1 MAIFPQKNR
10 KQPSRKIYTTKIA
23 LKKSHLKK
31 QETMSNTQKIPSNTP
46 NSPNNTPNTPQNQ
59 PKVGIDRITFATPNC
74 YLSMKDLAIER
85 GIDPNKFTIGI
96 GQSQQAVPPNH
107 QDIVTLGAQA
117 ALPLMPYID
126 SSRLKMVIV
135 GTESGVDASKSS
147 ALYIHKLLNLSEW
160 VRCVEVKEACYGGTA
175 ALMMARDYVLAH
187 SGAQVLVIAADIAR
201 YGVGTP
207 GEVTQGAGA
216 VAMLVSENPRV
227 LQINDDSVVKSAE
240 IQDFWRP
247 VYQSTALAR
256 GKFSTEQYIRMFCD
270 VWQKY
275 SAENDCNFND
285 FEAICFHLPYT
296 KMGLKALRAG
306 FEANSGVSHACD
318 GVSYTNDGVSLT
330 SDTRERLLARYQ
342 DSTQYSRRIGNI
354 YTGSLYLGLIS
365 LLDYDYFRNS
375 CDPSESAGDSSA
387 VTGDSSSAT
396 HPNESPLRLSLLLPG
411 QKIGLFSYGSG
422 AVAEFFSATLV
433 PGWRSAL
440 FSNQHIKALNNRTQL
455 SVSQYEEMFNSAA
468 PYSPQD
474 FVSSQENRSGA
485 RFVLDSI
492 TSQERN
498 YLSI

>member
-1 MAIFPQKNR
+1 
-10 KQPSRKIYTTKIA
+10 
-23 LKKSHLKK
+23 
-31 QETMSNTQKIPSNTP
+31 
-46 NSPNNTPNTPQNQ
+46 
-59 PKVGIDRITFATPNC
+59 
-74 YLSMKDLAIER
+74 MKDLAIAR

-117 ALPLMPYID
+117 ALPLLPYID
-126 SSRLKMVIV
+126 DSRLKMVIV

-147 ALYIHKLLNLSEW
+147 ALYIHRLLDLSPW

-175 ALMMARDYVLAH
+175 ALMMARDYVLTH
-187 SGAQVLVIAADIAR
+187 PSAQVLVIAADIAR

-207 GEVTQGAGA
+207 GEVTQGAGS
-216 VAMLVSENPRV
+216 VAMLVSENPHV

-256 GKFSTEQYIRMFCD
+256 GKFSTEQYIHMFCD
-270 VWQKY
+270 VWQQY
-275 SAENDCNFND
+275 SAKNDCNFND

-306 FEANSGVSHACD
+306 FEANSCA
-318 GVSYTNDGVSLT
+318 SLT
-330 SDTRERLLARYQ
+330 GDTRERLLAKYQ

-365 LLDYDYFRNS
+365 LLDYDYFRNFDYSIVS
-375 CDPSESAGDSSA
+375 CDSSVSYDSS
-387 VTGDSSSAT
+387 VTGDLSSGT
-396 HPNESPLRLSLLLPG
+396 HTNESPSSPLLPG

-433 PGWRSAL
+433 PDWRSAL
-440 FSNQHIKALNNRTQL
+440 FSNRHLKALNNRTQL

-474 FVSSQENRSGA
+474 FVSSQENRSGVQ
-485 RFVLDSI
+485 FVLDSI
-492 TSQERN
+492 TSQERH
-498 YLSI
+498 YRSI

>member
-1 MAIFPQKNR
+1 
-10 KQPSRKIYTTKIA
+10 
-23 LKKSHLKK
+23 
-31 QETMSNTQKIPSNTP
+31 
-46 NSPNNTPNTPQNQ
+46 
-59 PKVGIDRITFATPNC
+59 
-74 YLSMKDLAIER
+74 MKDLAIAR

-96 GQSQQAVPPNH
+96 GQNQQAVPPNH

-117 ALPLMPYID
+117 ALPLLPYID
-126 SSRLKMVIV
+126 SNRLKMVIV

-147 ALYIHKLLNLSEW
+147 ALYIHKLLNLSTW

-187 SGAQVLVIAADIAR
+187 PGAQVLVIAADIAR

-270 VWQKY
+270 VWKRY
-275 SAENDCNFND
+275 STENACNFND

-306 FEANSGVSHACD
+306 FEANSGAPHSCD
-318 GVSYTNDGVSLT
+318 GVLHTNDGASHANNDVSIT

-375 CDPSESAGDSSA
+375 CDSSEPACDSSTVA
-387 VTGDSSSAT
+387 CDLSSAT
-396 HPNESPLRLSLLLPG
+396 HPNESPLHPYPLLPG

-440 FSNQHIKALNNRTQL
+440 FSNQHIKTLNNRTQL

-474 FVSSQENRSGA
+474 FASSQENRSGA

>member
-1 MAIFPQKNR
+1 
-10 KQPSRKIYTTKIA
+10 
-23 LKKSHLKK
+23 
-31 QETMSNTQKIPSNTP
+31 MSNTSQNTP
-46 NSPNNTPNTPQNQ
+46 GNTPQIP

-74 YLSMKDLAIER
+74 YLSMHELAIAR

-117 ALPLMPYID
+117 ALPLLPYID
-126 SSRLKMVIV
+126 SNRLKMVIV

-147 ALYIHKLLNLSEW
+147 ALYIHKLLNLSAW

-187 SGAQVLVIAADIAR
+187 PGAQVLVIAADIAR
-201 YGVGTP
+201 YGVETP

-270 VWQKY
+270 VWKRY
-275 SAENDCNFND
+275 STENACNFND

-318 GVSYTNDGVSLT
+318 DVSIT

-375 CDPSESAGDSSA
+375 CDSSESASDSSEPA
-387 VTGDSSSAT
+387 CDSSTVACDLSSAT
-396 HPNESPLRLSLLLPG
+396 HPNESPLHPYPLLPG

-440 FSNQHIKALNNRTQL
+440 FSNQHIKTLNNRTQL

-474 FVSSQENRSGA
+474 FASSQENRSGA

>member
-1 MAIFPQKNR
+1 
-10 KQPSRKIYTTKIA
+10 
-23 LKKSHLKK
+23 
-31 QETMSNTQKIPSNTP
+31 MSNTSKNT
-46 NSPNNTPNTPQNQ
+46 

-74 YLSMKDLAIER
+74 YLNMKDLAIER
-85 GIDPNKFTIGI
+85 GIDPNKFTVGI

-126 SSRLKMVIV
+126 NNRLKMVIV

-147 ALYIHKLLNLSEW
+147 ALYIHKLLNLSSW

-175 ALMMARDYVLAH
+175 ALMMARDYVLTH
-187 SGAQVLVIAADIAR
+187 PGAQVLVIAADIAR

-216 VAMLVSENPRV
+216 VAMLVSENPHV
-227 LQINDDSVVKSAE
+227 LQINNDSVVKSAE

-270 VWQKY
+270 VWQRY

-306 FEANSGVSHACD
+306 LEENSGA
-318 GVSYTNDGVSLT
+318 SLT
-330 SDTRERLLARYQ
+330 GDTREHLLARYQ

-375 CDPSESAGDSSA
+375 CDSSDPACDSPEVSC
-387 VTGDSSSAT
+387 DSSSAANS
-396 HPNESPLRLSLLLPG
+396 NESPLHPSPLLPG

-440 FSNQHIKALNNRTQL
+440 FSNQHLKSLNNRTQL

-498 YLSI
+498 YRSI

>member
-1 MAIFPQKNR
+1 
-10 KQPSRKIYTTKIA
+10 
-23 LKKSHLKK
+23 
-31 QETMSNTQKIPSNTP
+31 MSNTSQNT
-46 NSPNNTPNTPQNQ
+46 

-74 YLSMKDLAIER
+74 YLSMRDLAIAR

-126 SSRLKMVIV
+126 SNRLKMVIV

-147 ALYIHKLLNLSEW
+147 ALYIHKLLNLSAW

-216 VAMLVSENPRV
+216 VAMLVSENPHV

-270 VWQKY
+270 VWQRY
-275 SAENDCNFND
+275 SAENACNFND

-306 FEANSGVSHACD
+306 LEENSGAPHACD
-318 GVSYTNDGVSLT
+318 GVLPENDGVSIT

-354 YTGSLYLGLIS
+354 YTGSLYLDLIS

-375 CDPSESAGDSSA
+375 CDSSA
-387 VTGDSSSAT
+387 VAGDSSSAT
-396 HPNESPLRLSLLLPG
+396 HTNESPTRLSPLLPG

-440 FSNQHIKALNNRTQL
+440 FSNQHIKTLNNRTQL

-474 FVSSQENRSGA
+474 FVSSQKNRSGA

-492 TSQERN
+492 KSQERN
-498 YLSI
+498 YRSI

>member
-1 MAIFPQKNR
+1 
-10 KQPSRKIYTTKIA
+10 
-23 LKKSHLKK
+23 
-31 QETMSNTQKIPSNTP
+31 MSNTSQNTP
-46 NSPNNTPNTPQNQ
+46 GNTPQNTPNTPQIP
-59 PKVGIDRITFATPNC
+59 PKIGIDRITFATPNC
-74 YLSMKDLAIER
+74 YLSMKDLAIAR

-96 GQSQQAVPPNH
+96 GQNQQAVPPNH

-117 ALPLMPYID
+117 ALPLLPYID
-126 SSRLKMVIV
+126 SNRLKMVIV

-187 SGAQVLVIAADIAR
+187 PGAQVLVIAADIAR

-270 VWQKY
+270 VWKRY
-275 SAENDCNFND
+275 STENACNFND

-306 FEANSGVSHACD
+306 FEANSGAPHSCD
-318 GVSYTNDGVSLT
+318 GVLHTNDGASHANNDVSIT

-375 CDPSESAGDSSA
+375 CDSSEPACDSSTVA
-387 VTGDSSSAT
+387 CDLSSAT
-396 HPNESPLRLSLLLPG
+396 HPNESPLHPYPLLPG

-440 FSNQHIKALNNRTQL
+440 FSNQHIKTLNNRTQL

-474 FVSSQENRSGA
+474 FASSQENRSGA

>member
-1 MAIFPQKNR
+1 
-10 KQPSRKIYTTKIA
+10 
-23 LKKSHLKK
+23 
-31 QETMSNTQKIPSNTP
+31 MSNTSKNT
-46 NSPNNTPNTPQNQ
+46 

-74 YLSMKDLAIER
+74 YLSMKDLAIAR

-126 SSRLKMVIV
+126 SNRLKMVIV

-147 ALYIHKLLNLSEW
+147 ALYIHKLLNLSSW

-175 ALMMARDYVLAH
+175 ALMMARDYVLTH
-187 SGAQVLVIAADIAR
+187 PGAQVLVIAADIAR

-216 VAMLVSENPRV
+216 VAMLVSENPHV
-227 LQINDDSVVKSAE
+227 LQINNDSVVKSAE

-296 KMGLKALRAG
+296 KMGLKALQAG
-306 FEANSGVSHACD
+306 LEENSGA
-318 GVSYTNDGVSLT
+318 SLT
-330 SDTRERLLARYQ
+330 GDTHEHLLARYQ

-365 LLDYDYFRNS
+365 LLDYDYFRNF
-375 CDPSESAGDSSA
+375 CDSSTVAGDSSTVA
-387 VTGDSSSAT
+387 CDLSSAANS
-396 HPNESPLRLSLLLPG
+396 NESPLHLSPLLPC

-433 PGWRSAL
+433 PDWRSAL
-440 FSNQHIKALNNRTQL
+440 FSNQHLKSLNNRTQL

>member
-1 MAIFPQKNR
+1 
-10 KQPSRKIYTTKIA
+10 
-23 LKKSHLKK
+23 
-31 QETMSNTQKIPSNTP
+31 MSNTSQNAPDNTP
-46 NSPNNTPNTPQNQ
+46 DTPDNTPQNNTPNDTHVTHTTPQIP

-74 YLSMKDLAIER
+74 YLSMRDLAIAR

-126 SSRLKMVIV
+126 SNRLKMVIV

-147 ALYIHKLLNLSEW
+147 ALYIHKLLNLSAW

-187 SGAQVLVIAADIAR
+187 PGAQVLVIAADIAR

-227 LQINDDSVVKSAE
+227 LQINNDSVVKSAE

-270 VWQKY
+270 VWQRY
-275 SAENDCNFND
+275 SAENACNFND

-306 FEANSGVSHACD
+306 LEENSGAPHSCD
-318 GVSYTNDGVSLT
+318 GVSIT

-375 CDPSESAGDSSA
+375 CDSAVDCDSSES
-387 VTGDSSSAT
+387 TGDSPAVSCDLSSAT
-396 HPNESPLRLSLLLPG
+396 HTNESPTRLSPLLPG

-440 FSNQHIKALNNRTQL
+440 FSNQHIKTLNNRTQL

-474 FVSSQENRSGA
+474 FVSSQKNRSGA

-498 YLSI
+498 YRSI

>member
-1 MAIFPQKNR
+1 
-10 KQPSRKIYTTKIA
+10 
-23 LKKSHLKK
+23 
-31 QETMSNTQKIPSNTP
+31 MSNTSQNT
-46 NSPNNTPNTPQNQ
+46 

-74 YLSMKDLAIER
+74 YLSMRDLAIAR

-126 SSRLKMVIV
+126 SNRLKMVIV

-147 ALYIHKLLNLSEW
+147 ALYIHKLLNLSAW

-227 LQINDDSVVKSAE
+227 LQINNDSVVKSAE

-270 VWQKY
+270 VWQRY
-275 SAENDCNFND
+275 SAENACNFND

-306 FEANSGVSHACD
+306 LEENSGEPHACD
-318 GVSYTNDGVSLT
+318 GVLPENDDAPIT

-375 CDPSESAGDSSA
+375 CDSSESACDL
-387 VTGDSSSAT
+387 SSAT
-396 HPNESPLRLSLLLPG
+396 HSNESPTRPSPLLPG

-440 FSNQHIKALNNRTQL
+440 FSNQHIKTLNNRTQL

-474 FVSSQENRSGA
+474 FASSQENRSGA

>member
-1 MAIFPQKNR
+1 
-10 KQPSRKIYTTKIA
+10 
-23 LKKSHLKK
+23 
-31 QETMSNTQKIPSNTP
+31 MSNTSKNT
-46 NSPNNTPNTPQNQ
+46 

-74 YLSMKDLAIER
+74 YLSMKDLAIAR

-117 ALPLMPYID
+117 ALPLLPYID
-126 SSRLKMVIV
+126 NSRLKMVIV

-147 ALYIHKLLNLSEW
+147 ALYIHRLLDLSPW

-175 ALMMARDYVLAH
+175 ALMMARDYVLTH
-187 SGAQVLVIAADIAR
+187 PSAQVLVIAADIAR

-216 VAMLVSENPRV
+216 VAMLVSENPHV

-256 GKFSTEQYIRMFCD
+256 GKFSTEQYIHMFCD
-270 VWQKY
+270 VWQQYNAK
-275 SAENDCNFND
+275 NDCNFND

-306 FEANSGVSHACD
+306 FEANSCA
-318 GVSYTNDGVSLT
+318 SLT
-330 SDTRERLLARYQ
+330 GDTRERLLARYQ

-365 LLDYDYFRNS
+365 LLDYDYFRNFDYS
-375 CDPSESAGDSSA
+375 SESAGDSS
-387 VTGDSSSAT
+387 VTGDLSSGT
-396 HPNESPLRLSLLLPG
+396 HTNESPSSPLLPG

-433 PGWRSAL
+433 PDWRSAL
-440 FSNQHIKALNNRTQL
+440 FSNRHLKALNNRTQL

-485 RFVLDSI
+485 QFVLDSI
-492 TSQERN
+492 TSQERH
-498 YLSI
+498 YRSI

>member
-1 MAIFPQKNR
+1 
-10 KQPSRKIYTTKIA
+10 
-23 LKKSHLKK
+23 
-31 QETMSNTQKIPSNTP
+31 MSNTSKNT
-46 NSPNNTPNTPQNQ
+46 

-74 YLSMKDLAIER
+74 YLSMKDLAIAR

-117 ALPLMPYID
+117 ALPLLPYID
-126 SSRLKMVIV
+126 NSRLKMVIV

-147 ALYIHKLLNLSEW
+147 ALYIHRLLDLSPW

-175 ALMMARDYVLAH
+175 ALMMARDYVLTH
-187 SGAQVLVIAADIAR
+187 PSAQVLVIAADIAR

-216 VAMLVSENPRV
+216 VAMLVSENPHV

-256 GKFSTEQYIRMFCD
+256 GKFSTEQYIHMFCD
-270 VWQKY
+270 VWQQY
-275 SAENDCNFND
+275 SAKNDCNFND

-306 FEANSGVSHACD
+306 FEANSCA
-318 GVSYTNDGVSLT
+318 SLT
-330 SDTRERLLARYQ
+330 DDTRERLLARYQ

-365 LLDYDYFRNS
+365 LLDYDYFRNFDYS
-375 CDPSESAGDSSA
+375 SESAGDSS
-387 VTGDSSSAT
+387 VSYDSSITGDLSSGT
-396 HPNESPLRLSLLLPG
+396 HTNESPSSPLLPG

-433 PGWRSAL
+433 PDWRSAL
-440 FSNQHIKALNNRTQL
+440 FSNRHLKALNNRTQL

-485 RFVLDSI
+485 QFVLDSI
-492 TSQERN
+492 TSQERH
-498 YLSI
+498 YRSI

>member
-1 MAIFPQKNR
+1 
-10 KQPSRKIYTTKIA
+10 
-23 LKKSHLKK
+23 
-31 QETMSNTQKIPSNTP
+31 MSNTSQNTP
-46 NSPNNTPNTPQNQ
+46 GNTPQIP

-74 YLSMKDLAIER
+74 YLSMHELAIAR

-117 ALPLMPYID
+117 ALPLLPYID
-126 SSRLKMVIV
+126 SNRLKMVIV

-147 ALYIHKLLNLSEW
+147 ALYIHKLLNLSAW

-187 SGAQVLVIAADIAR
+187 PGAQVLVIAADIAR
-201 YGVGTP
+201 YGVETP

-270 VWQKY
+270 VWKRY
-275 SAENDCNFND
+275 STENACNFND

-306 FEANSGVSHACD
+306 FEANSGAPHSCD
-318 GVSYTNDGVSLT
+318 GVLHTNDGASHANNDVSIT

-375 CDPSESAGDSSA
+375 CDSSEPACDSSTVA
-387 VTGDSSSAT
+387 CDLSSAT
-396 HPNESPLRLSLLLPG
+396 HPNESPLHPYPLLPG

-440 FSNQHIKALNNRTQL
+440 FSNQHIKTLNNRTQL

-474 FVSSQENRSGA
+474 FASSQENRSGA

-498 YLSI
+498 YRSI

>member
-1 MAIFPQKNR
+1 
-10 KQPSRKIYTTKIA
+10 
-23 LKKSHLKK
+23 
-31 QETMSNTQKIPSNTP
+31 
-46 NSPNNTPNTPQNQ
+46 
-59 PKVGIDRITFATPNC
+59 
-74 YLSMKDLAIER
+74 MKDLAIAR

-96 GQSQQAVPPNH
+96 GQNQQAVPPNH

-117 ALPLMPYID
+117 ALPLLPYID
-126 SSRLKMVIV
+126 SNRLKMVIV

-147 ALYIHKLLNLSEW
+147 ALYIHKLLNLSAW

-187 SGAQVLVIAADIAR
+187 PGAQVLVIAADIAR
-201 YGVGTP
+201 YGVETP

-275 SAENDCNFND
+275 SAENACNFND

-318 GVSYTNDGVSLT
+318 DVSIT

-375 CDPSESAGDSSA
+375 CDSSESAGDSSESA
-387 VTGDSSSAT
+387 CDSSAVACDLYSAT
-396 HPNESPLRLSLLLPG
+396 HSNESPTRLSPLLPG

-440 FSNQHIKALNNRTQL
+440 FSNQHIKTLNNRTQL
-455 SVSQYEEMFNSAA
+455 TVSQYEEMFNSAA

-474 FVSSQENRSGA
+474 FVSSQKNRSGA

-492 TSQERN
+492 KSQERN
-498 YLSI
+498 YRSI

>member
-1 MAIFPQKNR
+1 
-10 KQPSRKIYTTKIA
+10 
-23 LKKSHLKK
+23 
-31 QETMSNTQKIPSNTP
+31 MSNTSKNT
-46 NSPNNTPNTPQNQ
+46 

-74 YLSMKDLAIER
+74 YLSMKDLAIAR

-107 QDIVTLGAQA
+107 QDIVTLGTQA
-117 ALPLMPYID
+117 ALPLLPYID
-126 SSRLKMVIV
+126 NSRLKMVIV

-147 ALYIHKLLNLSEW
+147 ALYIHRLLDLSPW

-175 ALMMARDYVLAH
+175 ALMMARDYVLTH
-187 SGAQVLVIAADIAR
+187 PSAQVLVIAADIAR

-216 VAMLVSENPRV
+216 VAMLVSENPHV

-256 GKFSTEQYIRMFCD
+256 GKFSTEQYIHMFCD
-270 VWQKY
+270 VWQQY
-275 SAENDCNFND
+275 SAKNDCNFND

-306 FEANSGVSHACD
+306 FEANSCA
-318 GVSYTNDGVSLT
+318 SLT
-330 SDTRERLLARYQ
+330 GDTRERLLARYQ

-365 LLDYDYFRNS
+365 LLDYDYFRNFDYS
-375 CDPSESAGDSSA
+375 SESAGDSS
-387 VTGDSSSAT
+387 VTGDLSSGT
-396 HPNESPLRLSLLLPG
+396 HTNESPSSPLLPG

-433 PGWRSAL
+433 PDWRSAL
-440 FSNQHIKALNNRTQL
+440 FSNRHLKALNNRTQL

-485 RFVLDSI
+485 QFVLDSI

-498 YLSI
+498 YRSI

>member
-1 MAIFPQKNR
+1 
-10 KQPSRKIYTTKIA
+10 
-23 LKKSHLKK
+23 
-31 QETMSNTQKIPSNTP
+31 MSNTSQNTP
-46 NSPNNTPNTPQNQ
+46 GNTPQNTPNTPQIP
-59 PKVGIDRITFATPNC
+59 PKIGIDRITFATPNC
-74 YLSMKDLAIER
+74 YLSMKDLAIAR

-96 GQSQQAVPPNH
+96 GQNQQAVPPNH

-117 ALPLMPYID
+117 ALPLLPYID
-126 SSRLKMVIV
+126 SNRLKMVIV

-147 ALYIHKLLNLSEW
+147 ALYIHKLLNLSTW

-187 SGAQVLVIAADIAR
+187 PGAQVLVIAADIAR

-270 VWQKY
+270 VWKRY
-275 SAENDCNFND
+275 STENACNFND

-306 FEANSGVSHACD
+306 FEANSGAPHSCD
-318 GVSYTNDGVSLT
+318 GVLHTNDGASHANNDVSIT

-375 CDPSESAGDSSA
+375 CDSSEPACDSSTVA
-387 VTGDSSSAT
+387 CDLSSAT
-396 HPNESPLRLSLLLPG
+396 HPNESPLHPYPLLPG

-440 FSNQHIKALNNRTQL
+440 FSNQHIKTLNNRTQL

-474 FVSSQENRSGA
+474 FASSQENRSGA

>member
-1 MAIFPQKNR
+1 
-10 KQPSRKIYTTKIA
+10 
-23 LKKSHLKK
+23 
-31 QETMSNTQKIPSNTP
+31 MSNTSQNTP
-46 NSPNNTPNTPQNQ
+46 DTPGKTPQNNTPNATPHTPQIP

-74 YLSMKDLAIER
+74 YLSMRDLAIAR

-126 SSRLKMVIV
+126 SNRLKMVIV

-147 ALYIHKLLNLSEW
+147 ALYIHKLLNLSAW

-227 LQINDDSVVKSAE
+227 LQINNDSVVKSAE

-270 VWQKY
+270 VWQRY
-275 SAENDCNFND
+275 SAENACNFND

-306 FEANSGVSHACD
+306 LEENSGAPHACD
-318 GVSYTNDGVSLT
+318 GVLHTNDGVLPENDNASLT

-375 CDPSESAGDSSA
+375 CDSSESAGDSSA
-387 VTGDSSSAT
+387 VACDSSSAT
-396 HPNESPLRLSLLLPG
+396 HTNESPTRLSPLLPG

-440 FSNQHIKALNNRTQL
+440 FSNQHIKTLNNRTQL
-455 SVSQYEEMFNSAA
+455 TVSQYEEMFNSAA

-474 FVSSQENRSGA
+474 FVSSQKNRSGA

-492 TSQERN
+492 KSQERN
-498 YLSI
+498 YRSI

>member
-1 MAIFPQKNR
+1 
-10 KQPSRKIYTTKIA
+10 
-23 LKKSHLKK
+23 
-31 QETMSNTQKIPSNTP
+31 MSNTSQNTP
-46 NSPNNTPNTPQNQ
+46 GNTPQIP

-74 YLSMKDLAIER
+74 YLSMRDLAIAR

-117 ALPLMPYID
+117 ALQLMPYID
-126 SSRLKMVIV
+126 SNRLKMVIV

-147 ALYIHKLLNLSEW
+147 ALYIHKLLNLSAW

-227 LQINDDSVVKSAE
+227 LQINDDSIVKSAE

-270 VWQKY
+270 VWKRY
-275 SAENDCNFND
+275 SAENACNFND

-306 FEANSGVSHACD
+306 LEENSGAPHACD
-318 GVSYTNDGVSLT
+318 GVLHTNDSVLPENDDVSIT

-375 CDPSESAGDSSA
+375 
-387 VTGDSSSAT
+387 GDSSSTVACDSPSAT
-396 HPNESPLRLSLLLPG
+396 HSNESPTRPSPLLPG

-440 FSNQHIKALNNRTQL
+440 FSNQHIKTLNNRTQL

-474 FVSSQENRSGA
+474 FVSSQKNRSGA

-498 YLSI
+498 YRSI

>member
-1 MAIFPQKNR
+1 
-10 KQPSRKIYTTKIA
+10 
-23 LKKSHLKK
+23 
-31 QETMSNTQKIPSNTP
+31 MSNTQKIPSNTP
-46 NSPNNTPNTPQNQ
+46 DTPGNTPNSPNNTQNTPNTPQNP

-74 YLSMKDLAIER
+74 YLSMKDLAIAR
-85 GIDPNKFTIGI
+85 GIDPNKFIIGI

-175 ALMMARDYVLAH
+175 ALMMACDYVLAH

-227 LQINDDSVVKSAE
+227 LQINNDSVVKSAE

-275 SAENDCNFND
+275 SAENDYNFND

-318 GVSYTNDGVSLT
+318 GVSIT

-375 CDPSESAGDSSA
+375 CDSSESAGDSPAITGDSSVA
-387 VTGDSSSAT
+387 GDSSSAT
-396 HPNESPLRLSLLLPG
+396 HPNESPLRPSPLLPG

-474 FVSSQENRSGA
+474 FVSSKENRSGA
-485 RFVLDSI
+485 LFVLDSI
-492 TSQERN
+492 KSQERN
-498 YLSI
+498 YRSI

>member
-1 MAIFPQKNR
+1 
-10 KQPSRKIYTTKIA
+10 
-23 LKKSHLKK
+23 
-31 QETMSNTQKIPSNTP
+31 MSNTSKNT
-46 NSPNNTPNTPQNQ
+46 

-74 YLSMKDLAIER
+74 YLSMKDLAIAR

-126 SSRLKMVIV
+126 NNRLKMVIV

-147 ALYIHKLLNLSEW
+147 ALYIHKLLNLSSW

-175 ALMMARDYVLAH
+175 ALMMARDYVLTH
-187 SGAQVLVIAADIAR
+187 PSAQVLVIAADIAR

-216 VAMLVSENPRV
+216 VAMLVSENPHV
-227 LQINDDSVVKSAE
+227 LQINNDSVVKSAE

-270 VWQKY
+270 VWQRY

-306 FEANSGVSHACD
+306 LEENSGA
-318 GVSYTNDGVSLT
+318 SLT
-330 SDTRERLLARYQ
+330 GDTREHLLARYQ

-375 CDPSESAGDSSA
+375 CDSSEPACDSPEVSC
-387 VTGDSSSAT
+387 DSSSAANS
-396 HPNESPLRLSLLLPG
+396 NESPLHLSPILPG

-433 PGWRSAL
+433 PDWRSAL
-440 FSNQHIKALNNRTQL
+440 FSNQHLKSLNNRTQL

-492 TSQERN
+492 KSQERN
-498 YLSI
+498 YRSI

>member
-1 MAIFPQKNR
+1 
-10 KQPSRKIYTTKIA
+10 
-23 LKKSHLKK
+23 
-31 QETMSNTQKIPSNTP
+31 
-46 NSPNNTPNTPQNQ
+46 
-59 PKVGIDRITFATPNC
+59 
-74 YLSMKDLAIER
+74 MKDLAIAR

-117 ALPLMPYID
+117 ALPLLPYID
-126 SSRLKMVIV
+126 DSRLKMVIV

-147 ALYIHKLLNLSEW
+147 ALYIHRLLDLSPW

-175 ALMMARDYVLAH
+175 ALMMARDYVLTH
-187 SGAQVLVIAADIAR
+187 PSAQVLVIAADIAR

-207 GEVTQGAGA
+207 GEVTQGAGS
-216 VAMLVSENPRV
+216 VAMLVSENPHV

-256 GKFSTEQYIRMFCD
+256 GKFSTEQYIHMFCD
-270 VWQKY
+270 VWQQY
-275 SAENDCNFND
+275 SAKNDCNFND

-306 FEANSGVSHACD
+306 FEANSCA
-318 GVSYTNDGVSLT
+318 SLT
-330 SDTRERLLARYQ
+330 DDTRERLLAKYQ

-365 LLDYDYFRNS
+365 LLDYDYFRNFDYSIVS
-375 CDPSESAGDSSA
+375 CDSSVSYDSS
-387 VTGDSSSAT
+387 VTGDLSSGT
-396 HPNESPLRLSLLLPG
+396 HTNESPSSPLLPG

-433 PGWRSAL
+433 PDWRSAL
-440 FSNQHIKALNNRTQL
+440 FSNRHLKALNNRTQL

-474 FVSSQENRSGA
+474 FVSSQENRSGVQ
-485 RFVLDSI
+485 FVLDSI
-492 TSQERN
+492 TSQERH
-498 YLSI
+498 YRSI

>member
-1 MAIFPQKNR
+1 
-10 KQPSRKIYTTKIA
+10 
-23 LKKSHLKK
+23 
-31 QETMSNTQKIPSNTP
+31 MSNTSKNT
-46 NSPNNTPNTPQNQ
+46 

-74 YLSMKDLAIER
+74 YLSMRDLAIAR

-126 SSRLKMVIV
+126 SNRLKMVIV

-147 ALYIHKLLNLSEW
+147 ALYIHKLLNLSSW

-175 ALMMARDYVLAH
+175 ALMMARDYVLTH
-187 SGAQVLVIAADIAR
+187 PGAQVLVIAADIAR

-216 VAMLVSENPRV
+216 VAMLVSENPHV

-270 VWQKY
+270 VWQRY

-306 FEANSGVSHACD
+306 LEENSGA
-318 GVSYTNDGVSLT
+318 SLT
-330 SDTRERLLARYQ
+330 GDTRELLLARYQ

-375 CDPSESAGDSSA
+375 CDSSEPACDSPEVSC
-387 VTGDSSSAT
+387 DSSSAANS
-396 HPNESPLRLSLLLPG
+396 NESPLHLSPLLPG

-433 PGWRSAL
+433 PDWRSAL
-440 FSNQHIKALNNRTQL
+440 FSNQHLKSLNNRTQL

-492 TSQERN
+492 KSQERN
-498 YLSI
+498 YRSI

>member
-1 MAIFPQKNR
+1 
-10 KQPSRKIYTTKIA
+10 
-23 LKKSHLKK
+23 
-31 QETMSNTQKIPSNTP
+31 MSNTSQNTP
-46 NSPNNTPNTPQNQ
+46 GNTPQIP

-74 YLSMKDLAIER
+74 YLSMRDLAIAR

-117 ALPLMPYID
+117 ALQLMPYID
-126 SSRLKMVIV
+126 SNRLKMVIV

-147 ALYIHKLLNLSEW
+147 ALYIHKLLNLSSW

-187 SGAQVLVIAADIAR
+187 PGAQVLVIAADIAR

-270 VWQKY
+270 VWQRY
-275 SAENDCNFND
+275 SAENACNFND

-306 FEANSGVSHACD
+306 LEENSGAPHSCD
-318 GVSYTNDGVSLT
+318 GVLHTNDGVLPENDGVSIT

-375 CDPSESAGDSSA
+375 GDSSST
-387 VTGDSSSAT
+387 VSCDSSSAT
-396 HPNESPLRLSLLLPG
+396 HTNESPTRPSPLLPG

-440 FSNQHIKALNNRTQL
+440 FSNQHIKTLNNRTQL

-474 FVSSQENRSGA
+474 FVSSQKNRSGA

-498 YLSI
+498 YRSI

>member
-1 MAIFPQKNR
+1 
-10 KQPSRKIYTTKIA
+10 
-23 LKKSHLKK
+23 
-31 QETMSNTQKIPSNTP
+31 MSNTSQNTP
-46 NSPNNTPNTPQNQ
+46 DTPGKTPQNNTPNATPSTPQIP

-74 YLSMKDLAIER
+74 YLSMRDLAIAR

-117 ALPLMPYID
+117 ALPLLPYID

-147 ALYIHKLLNLSEW
+147 ALYIHKLLNLSSW

-187 SGAQVLVIAADIAR
+187 PDAQVLVIAADIAR

-227 LQINDDSVVKSAE
+227 LQINNDSVVKSAE

-270 VWQKY
+270 VWQRY
-275 SAENDCNFND
+275 SAENACNFND

-306 FEANSGVSHACD
+306 LEENSGAPHSCD
-318 GVSYTNDGVSLT
+318 GVLHTNDGVLPENGDTSLT

-375 CDPSESAGDSSA
+375 CDSSSTVA
-387 VTGDSSSAT
+387 CDSSSAT
-396 HPNESPLRLSLLLPG
+396 HTNESPTRLSPLLPG

-440 FSNQHIKALNNRTQL
+440 FSNQHIKTLNNRTQL
-455 SVSQYEEMFNSAA
+455 TVSQYEEMFNSAA

-474 FVSSQENRSGA
+474 FVSSQKNRSGA

-492 TSQERN
+492 KSQERN
-498 YLSI
+498 YRSI

>member
-1 MAIFPQKNR
+1 
-10 KQPSRKIYTTKIA
+10 
-23 LKKSHLKK
+23 
-31 QETMSNTQKIPSNTP
+31 MSNTSKNTP
-46 NSPNNTPNTPQNQ
+46 T
-59 PKVGIDRITFATPNC
+59 VGIDRITFATPNC
-74 YLSMKDLAIER
+74 YLSMRDLAIAR

-126 SSRLKMVIV
+126 SNRLKMVIV

-147 ALYIHKLLNLSEW
+147 ALYIHKLLNLSSW

-175 ALMMARDYVLAH
+175 ALMMARDYVLTH
-187 SGAQVLVIAADIAR
+187 PGAQVLVIAADIAR

-216 VAMLVSENPRV
+216 VAMLVSENPHV

-296 KMGLKALRAG
+296 KMGLKALQAG
-306 FEANSGVSHACD
+306 FEANSGA
-318 GVSYTNDGVSLT
+318 SLT

-375 CDPSESAGDSSA
+375 CDSSEPACDSPEVSC
-387 VTGDSSSAT
+387 DSSSAANS
-396 HPNESPLRLSLLLPG
+396 NESPLHLSPLLPG

-433 PGWRSAL
+433 PDWRSAL
-440 FSNQHIKALNNRTQL
+440 FSNQHLKSLNNRTQL

-492 TSQERN
+492 KSQERN

>member
-1 MAIFPQKNR
+1 
-10 KQPSRKIYTTKIA
+10 
-23 LKKSHLKK
+23 
-31 QETMSNTQKIPSNTP
+31 MSNTSQNT
-46 NSPNNTPNTPQNQ
+46 

-74 YLSMKDLAIER
+74 YLSMRDLAIAR

-96 GQSQQAVPPNH
+96 GQSLQAVPPNH

-117 ALPLMPYID
+117 ALQLMPYID
-126 SSRLKMVIV
+126 SNRLKMVIV

-147 ALYIHKLLNLSEW
+147 ALYIHKLLNLSAW

-187 SGAQVLVIAADIAR
+187 PGAQVLVIAADIAR

-270 VWQKY
+270 VWQRY
-275 SAENDCNFND
+275 SAENACNFND

-306 FEANSGVSHACD
+306 LEENSGAPHSCD
-318 GVSYTNDGVSLT
+318 GVLHTNDGVLPENDGVSIT

-375 CDPSESAGDSSA
+375 GDSSST
-387 VTGDSSSAT
+387 VSCDSSSAT
-396 HPNESPLRLSLLLPG
+396 HTNESPTRPSPLLPG

-440 FSNQHIKALNNRTQL
+440 FSNQHIKTLNNRTQL

-474 FVSSQENRSGA
+474 FVSSQKNRSGT

-492 TSQERN
+492 KSQERN
-498 YLSI
+498 YRSI

>member
-1 MAIFPQKNR
+1 
-10 KQPSRKIYTTKIA
+10 
-23 LKKSHLKK
+23 
-31 QETMSNTQKIPSNTP
+31 MSNTSQNTP
-46 NSPNNTPNTPQNQ
+46 GNTPQIP

-74 YLSMKDLAIER
+74 YLSMRDLAIAR

-117 ALPLMPYID
+117 ALQLMPYID
-126 SSRLKMVIV
+126 SNRLKMVIV

-147 ALYIHKLLNLSEW
+147 ALYIHKLLNLSSW

-187 SGAQVLVIAADIAR
+187 PGAQVLVIAADIAR

-216 VAMLVSENPRV
+216 VAMLVRENPRV

-247 VYQSTALAR
+247 VYQSTALAH

-270 VWQKY
+270 VWQRY
-275 SAENDCNFND
+275 SAENACNFND

-306 FEANSGVSHACD
+306 LEENSGAPHACD
-318 GVSYTNDGVSLT
+318 GVLPENDGVSIT

-375 CDPSESAGDSSA
+375 GDSSSTVA
-387 VTGDSSSAT
+387 CDSSSAT
-396 HPNESPLRLSLLLPG
+396 HTNESPTRLSPLLPG

-440 FSNQHIKALNNRTQL
+440 FSNQHIKTLNNRTQL

-474 FVSSQENRSGA
+474 FVSSQKNRSGA

>member
-1 MAIFPQKNR
+1 
-10 KQPSRKIYTTKIA
+10 
-23 LKKSHLKK
+23 
-31 QETMSNTQKIPSNTP
+31 MSNTSQNAPGNTP
-46 NSPNNTPNTPQNQ
+46 HTPHTPQIP

-74 YLSMKDLAIER
+74 YLSMKDLAIAR

-96 GQSQQAVPPNH
+96 GQSQQALPPNH

-126 SSRLKMVIV
+126 SNRLKMVIV

-147 ALYIHKLLNLSEW
+147 ALYIHKLLNLSAW

-187 SGAQVLVIAADIAR
+187 PGAQVLVIAADIAR

-216 VAMLVSENPRV
+216 VAMLVRENPRV

-247 VYQSTALAR
+247 VYQSTALAH

-270 VWQKY
+270 VWQRY
-275 SAENDCNFND
+275 SAENACNFND

-306 FEANSGVSHACD
+306 LEENSGAPHACD
-318 GVSYTNDGVSLT
+318 GAPHSCDGVLHTNDGVLRANNDASLT

-375 CDPSESAGDSSA
+375 CDSSESAGDSSA
-387 VTGDSSSAT
+387 VACDSSSAT
-396 HPNESPLRLSLLLPG
+396 HTNESPTRLSPLLPG

-440 FSNQHIKALNNRTQL
+440 FSNQHIKTLNNRTQL
-455 SVSQYEEMFNSAA
+455 TVSQYEEMFNSAA

-474 FVSSQENRSGA
+474 FVSSQKNRSGA

-492 TSQERN
+492 KSQERN
-498 YLSI
+498 YRSI

>member
-1 MAIFPQKNR
+1 
-10 KQPSRKIYTTKIA
+10 
-23 LKKSHLKK
+23 
-31 QETMSNTQKIPSNTP
+31 MSNTSKNTP
-46 NSPNNTPNTPQNQ
+46 T
-59 PKVGIDRITFATPNC
+59 VGIDRITFATPNC
-74 YLSMKDLAIER
+74 YLSMRDLAIAR

-126 SSRLKMVIV
+126 SNRLKMVIV

-147 ALYIHKLLNLSEW
+147 ALYIHKLLNLSSW

-175 ALMMARDYVLAH
+175 ALMMARDYVLTH
-187 SGAQVLVIAADIAR
+187 PGAQVLVIAADIAR

-227 LQINDDSVVKSAE
+227 LQINNDSVVKSAE

-270 VWQKY
+270 VWQRY

-306 FEANSGVSHACD
+306 LEENSGA
-318 GVSYTNDGVSLT
+318 SLT
-330 SDTRERLLARYQ
+330 GDTHEHLLARYQ

-375 CDPSESAGDSSA
+375 CDSSEPACDSPEVSC
-387 VTGDSSSAT
+387 DSSSAANS
-396 HPNESPLRLSLLLPG
+396 NESPLHLSPLLPG

-433 PGWRSAL
+433 PDWRSAL
-440 FSNQHIKALNNRTQL
+440 FSNQHLKSLNNRTQL

-474 FVSSQENRSGA
+474 FVSSQKNRSGA

-492 TSQERN
+492 KSQERN
-498 YLSI
+498 YRSI

>member
-1 MAIFPQKNR
+1 
-10 KQPSRKIYTTKIA
+10 
-23 LKKSHLKK
+23 
-31 QETMSNTQKIPSNTP
+31 MSNTSQNTP
-46 NSPNNTPNTPQNQ
+46 DTPGKTPQNNTPNATPHTPQIP

-74 YLSMKDLAIER
+74 YLSMRDLAIAR

-117 ALPLMPYID
+117 ALQLMPYID
-126 SSRLKMVIV
+126 SNRLKMVIV

-147 ALYIHKLLNLSEW
+147 ALYIHKLLNLSSW

-175 ALMMARDYVLAH
+175 ALMMARDYVLTH
-187 SGAQVLVIAADIAR
+187 PGAQVLVIAADIAR

-227 LQINDDSVVKSAE
+227 LQINNDSVVKSAE

-270 VWQKY
+270 VWKRY
-275 SAENDCNFND
+275 SAENACNFND

-306 FEANSGVSHACD
+306 LEENSGAPHSCD
-318 GVSYTNDGVSLT
+318 GVLHTNDGVLPENGDTSLT

-375 CDPSESAGDSSA
+375 CDSSESACDL
-387 VTGDSSSAT
+387 SSAT
-396 HPNESPLRLSLLLPG
+396 HSNESPTRPSPLLPG

-440 FSNQHIKALNNRTQL
+440 FSNQHIKTLNNRTQL

-474 FVSSQENRSGA
+474 FVSSQKNRSGA

-492 TSQERN
+492 KSQERN
-498 YLSI
+498 YRSI

>member
-1 MAIFPQKNR
+1 
-10 KQPSRKIYTTKIA
+10 
-23 LKKSHLKK
+23 
-31 QETMSNTQKIPSNTP
+31 MSNTSKNT
-46 NSPNNTPNTPQNQ
+46 

-74 YLSMKDLAIER
+74 YLSMKDLAIAR

-126 SSRLKMVIV
+126 SNRLKMVIV

-147 ALYIHKLLNLSEW
+147 ALYIHKLLNLSSW

-175 ALMMARDYVLAH
+175 ALMMARDYVLTH
-187 SGAQVLVIAADIAR
+187 PGAQVLVIAADIAR

-227 LQINDDSVVKSAE
+227 LQINNDSVVKSAE

-270 VWQKY
+270 VWQRY

-306 FEANSGVSHACD
+306 LEENSGA
-318 GVSYTNDGVSLT
+318 SLT
-330 SDTRERLLARYQ
+330 GDTHEHLLARYQ

-375 CDPSESAGDSSA
+375 CDSSEPACDSPEVSC
-387 VTGDSSSAT
+387 DSSSAANS
-396 HPNESPLRLSLLLPG
+396 NESPLHLSPLLPG

-433 PGWRSAL
+433 PDWRSAL
-440 FSNQHIKALNNRTQL
+440 FSNQHLKSLNNRTQL

-492 TSQERN
+492 KSQERN
-498 YLSI
+498 YRSI

>member
-1 MAIFPQKNR
+1 
-10 KQPSRKIYTTKIA
+10 
-23 LKKSHLKK
+23 
-31 QETMSNTQKIPSNTP
+31 MSNTSQNTP
-46 NSPNNTPNTPQNQ
+46 GNTPQIP

-74 YLSMKDLAIER
+74 YLSMHELAIAR

-117 ALPLMPYID
+117 ALPLLPYID
-126 SSRLKMVIV
+126 SNRLKMVIV

-147 ALYIHKLLNLSEW
+147 ALYIHKLLNLSAW

-187 SGAQVLVIAADIAR
+187 PGAQVLVIAADIAR
-201 YGVGTP
+201 YGVETP

-275 SAENDCNFND
+275 SAENACNFND

-318 GVSYTNDGVSLT
+318 DVSIT

-375 CDPSESAGDSSA
+375 CDSSESAGDSSESA
-387 VTGDSSSAT
+387 CDSSAVAGDLYSAT
-396 HPNESPLRLSLLLPG
+396 HSNESPTRLSPLLPG

-422 AVAEFFSATLV
+422 AVAEFFNATLV

-440 FSNQHIKALNNRTQL
+440 FSNQHIKTLNNRTQL

-468 PYSPQD
+468 PYSPKD
-474 FVSSQENRSGA
+474 FASSQENRSGA

-492 TSQERN
+492 KSQERN

>member
-1 MAIFPQKNR
+1 
-10 KQPSRKIYTTKIA
+10 
-23 LKKSHLKK
+23 
-31 QETMSNTQKIPSNTP
+31 MSNTSKNT
-46 NSPNNTPNTPQNQ
+46 

-74 YLSMKDLAIER
+74 YLSMKDLAIAR

-117 ALPLMPYID
+117 ALPLLPYID
-126 SSRLKMVIV
+126 NSRLKMVIV

-147 ALYIHKLLNLSEW
+147 ALYIHRLLDLSPW

-175 ALMMARDYVLAH
+175 ALMMARDYVLTH
-187 SGAQVLVIAADIAR
+187 PSAQVLVIAADIAR

-207 GEVTQGAGA
+207 GEVTQGAGS
-216 VAMLVSENPRV
+216 VAMLVSENPHV

-256 GKFSTEQYIRMFCD
+256 GKFSTEQYIHMFCD
-270 VWQKY
+270 VWQQY
-275 SAENDCNFND
+275 SAKNDCNFND

-306 FEANSGVSHACD
+306 FEANSCA
-318 GVSYTNDGVSLT
+318 SLT
-330 SDTRERLLARYQ
+330 DDTRERLLARYQ

-365 LLDYDYFRNS
+365 LLDYDYFRNFDYS
-375 CDPSESAGDSSA
+375 SEPAGDSS
-387 VTGDSSSAT
+387 VTGDLSSGT
-396 HPNESPLRLSLLLPG
+396 HTNESPSSPLLPG

-433 PGWRSAL
+433 PDWRSAL
-440 FSNQHIKALNNRTQL
+440 FSNRHLKALNNRTQL

-485 RFVLDSI
+485 QFVLDSI
-492 TSQERN
+492 TSQERH
-498 YLSI
+498 YRSI